1 MPIPMAVRE
10 ALEKPRPALALRDAV
25 LALKAE
31 GRSQNEITDVLND
44 LLLEIREKRDDSA
57 SEDVILDT
65 LDAVTGWCNPAV
77 RLFPESAA

>member
-1 MPIPMAVRE
+1 MTIPMRLRE
-10 ALEKPRPALALRDAV
+10 ALQKPQPAVALREAV

-31 GRSQNEITDVLND
+31 GRSQSEISDVLND

-57 SEDVILDT
+57 SEEVVLDT
-65 LDAVTGWCNPAV
+65 LDAVAGWCHPSA